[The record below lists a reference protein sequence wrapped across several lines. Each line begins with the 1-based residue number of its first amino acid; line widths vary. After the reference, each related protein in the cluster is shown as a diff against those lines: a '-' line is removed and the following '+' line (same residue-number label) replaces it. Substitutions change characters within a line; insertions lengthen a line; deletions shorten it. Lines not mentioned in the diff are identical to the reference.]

1 MPSKTTTPSA
11 VASIAPTPPK
21 SPLPSPQT
29 FDILPRL
36 HFLLSRLLSPQS
48 TSYKDLPPLPLKDL
62 ETQASEIKILIQK
75 AKAAVEQ
82 LPDVE
87 RGAEEQ
93 EMEIKELEEKARS
106 LRNVLKEVG
115 ARAGEGRA
123 EA

>member
-11 VASIAPTPPK
+11 VASTAPTPPK
-21 SPLPSPQT
+21 SPLPAPQT

-36 HFLLSRLLSPQS
+36 HILLSRLLPPQS
-48 TSYKDLPPLPLKDL
+48 TSYKDLSPLLLKDL

-93 EMEIKELEEKARS
+93 EQEIKELEEKARS

-115 ARAGEGRA
+115 ARAGESRA